1 MNRLLL
7 LLTMKPNILVGGQAV
22 IEGVMMRVPGAY
34 STAVR
39 DPKGN
44 IQLKRQ
50 KFKSITENS
59 AIWSMPILRGIA
71 SLYEAM
77 KMGMDTL
84 QWSADITY
92 PEENS
97 NSVASRVVDT
107 ITTLFSI
114 LLAISLF
121 MVLPIWLTTKLFLI
135 DQEAIL
141 FNICSGSFRI
151 VFFIFYLFLISKIAD
166 ISRLFQYH
174 GAEHKVVYNFESGEN
189 ISIKN
194 AQLFPTQHP
203 RCGTSFMFIVL
214 LSAIFVFAIVDTI
227 TMYFIGEISIAT
239 RLLTHLPLIPLVS
252 GFGYEMIKIT
262 SKSNSVFFYFLKK
275 PGIYLQNIT
284 TKQPD
289 DNMVEVSIA
298 AIKDAFGDKYEEFRG
313 QQFTAEAIG

>member
-39 DPKGN
+39 DPKGM

-97 NSVASRVVDT
+97 DSFASRIVDT

-141 FNICSGSFRI
+141 FNICAGSFRI
-151 VFFIFYLFLISKIAD
+151 VLFIFYLFFISKIAD

-174 GAEHKVVYNFESGEN
+174 GAEHKVVYNFESGED

-214 LSAIFVFAIVDTI
+214 LSAIFVFAIVDII
-227 TMYFIGEISIAT
+227 TMYFIGEISIAI

-262 SKSNSVFFYFLKK
+262 TKSNSIFFYFLKK

-313 QQFTAEAIG
+313 QKFTAEAIG

>member
-39 DPKGN
+39 DPKGM

-97 NSVASRVVDT
+97 DSVASRVVDT

-252 GFGYEMIKIT
+252 GFGYEMIKII

-298 AIKDAFGDKYEEFRG
+298 AFKDAFGDKYEEFRG
-313 QQFTAEAIG
+313 QQFAAEAIG